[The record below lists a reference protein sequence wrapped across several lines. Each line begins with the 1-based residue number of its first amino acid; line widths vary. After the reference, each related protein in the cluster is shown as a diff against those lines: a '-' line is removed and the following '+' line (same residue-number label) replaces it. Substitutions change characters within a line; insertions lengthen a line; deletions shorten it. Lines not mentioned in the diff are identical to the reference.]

1 MGIISSLYI
10 DNCVTP
16 NGKLDEQ
23 QRRLS
28 RGRLTS
34 ISSNKGQ
41 DIADIRRSQIQGGF
55 RSDPSLTASSKSSLK
70 SIFDNARGEKSK
82 TDMKRFSR
90 AQPLHPN
97 WGRDLRQ
104 STGEAL
110 NRRSYSNHLRT
121 AVESQ
126 DQRKSQ
132 SPISRASHFT
142 TNQLTVEDARV
153 SPTNRRT
160 SSARN
165 SVRKSTGRKT
175 IMGGRKSSR
184 QTTEEFDIDKS
195 LQELKEK
202 IKKLESEDKND
213 ITYG

>member
-1 MGIISSLYI
+1 MTDWILNFNSTFWQI
-10 DNCVTP
+10 
-16 NGKLDEQ
+16 
-23 QRRLS
+23 RL
-28 RGRLTS
+28 RS
-34 ISSNKGQ
+34 ISPRTFIFKP
-41 DIADIRRSQIQGGF
+41 ADYPI
-55 RSDPSLTASSKSSLK
+55 
-70 SIFDNARGEKSK
+70 E
-82 TDMKRFSR
+82 
-90 AQPLHPN
+90 
-97 WGRDLRQ
+97 
-104 STGEAL
+104 
-110 NRRSYSNHLRT
+110 RT

-213 ITYG
+213 ITYGWYNLWLSMTL

>member
-142 TNQLTVEDARV
+142 TNQLTVDDARV

-165 SVRKSTGRKT
+165 SVRRKT
-175 IMGGRKSSR
+175 TMGGRKSSR

>member
-1 MGIISSLYI
+1 MG
-10 DNCVTP
+10 
-16 NGKLDEQ
+16 
-23 QRRLS
+23 
-28 RGRLTS
+28 TS

-41 DIADIRRSQIQGGF
+41 DIAEIRRSQIQGGF
-55 RSDPSLTASSKSSLK
+55 RSDPSLTASSKSSMK
-70 SIFDNARGEKSK
+70 SIFDNAIRGEKSK

-110 NRRSYSNHLRT
+110 NRRSYLNHLRT

-165 SVRKSTGRKT
+165 SVRKSTGRKST
-175 IMGGRKSSR
+175 MAQSIMGGRKSSR

-202 IKKLESEDKND
+202 IKNSNQRIKM
-213 ITYG
+213 T